1 MWKDPEASHSVENL
15 CKTDTIRLI
24 RVELKQNVLIATTLI
39 SHYRSSIMHF
49 VKISSELVYTVD
61 SPASFV
67 FSIAAANT
75 DHQKTIEENLTISPA
90 IDTEWC
96 QLNDFGCRGL
106 RLKVEPCELN
116 VRYSATVQ
124 LSPET
129 EQVRYLNEV
138 DHKALPTSV
147 LPFLNPSRYCE
158 SDRLGR
164 LAWKEFGQLQ
174 RGYSRVNEICN
185 WVNAH
190 IDYVAG
196 STDASSSACDVLI
209 QRAGVCRDFA
219 HVSIALCRALGIP
232 ARYVSGY
239 AVGLEPPDFH
249 GFFEVYLEDRW
260 YLFDATRMAPISGL
274 VRIGIG
280 RDAAD
285 SSFANI
291 VGEATMKSI
300 KVEATSAD
308 SNFLYDNGNP
318 VSTA

>member
-1 MWKDPEASHSVENL
+1 
-15 CKTDTIRLI
+15 
-24 RVELKQNVLIATTLI
+24 
-39 SHYRSSIMHF
+39 MHL
-49 VKISSELVYTVD
+49 VNISSELTYTID

-67 FSIAAANT
+67 LNIAAANT
-75 DHQKTIEENLTISPA
+75 EHQKTVDENLTISPGV
-90 IDTEWC
+90 DSEWF

-116 VRYSATVQ
+116 IKYSASVE

-129 EQVRYLNEV
+129 EQIMYLNEV
-138 DHKALPTSV
+138 EHKKLPTSV

-164 LAWKEFGQLQ
+164 FAWKEFGQL
-174 RGYSRVNEICN
+174 RSGYSRVDEICN
-185 WVNAH
+185 WVNAR

-239 AVGLEPPDFH
+239 SVGLQPPDFH
-249 GFFEVYLEDRW
+249 GFFEAYLEDRW

-274 VRIGIG
+274 VKIGIG
-280 RDAAD
+280 LDAAD
-285 SSFANI
+285 TSFANI
-291 VGEATMKSI
+291 VGQATMTSI
-300 KVEATSAD
+300 SVEATS
-308 SNFLYDNGNP
+308 SDNNLSFNNGDP

>member
-1 MWKDPEASHSVENL
+1 M
-15 CKTDTIRLI
+15 
-24 RVELKQNVLIATTLI
+24 
-39 SHYRSSIMHF
+39 YF
-49 VKISSELVYTVD
+49 VNISSELIYTVD
-61 SPASFV
+61 STSSFV
-67 FSIAAANT
+67 FNIAAANT
-75 DHQKTIEENLTISPA
+75 VHQHTVEENLTLFPPIES
-90 IDTEWC
+90 EWF

-106 RLKVEPCELN
+106 RLKVEPCELSIQYN
-116 VRYSATVQ
+116 ATIQ
-124 LSPET
+124 LSPEI
-129 EQVRYLNEV
+129 EQIKYLNEV
-138 DHKALPTSV
+138 EHKRLPTSV
-147 LPFLNPSRYCE
+147 LPFLSPSRYCE

-164 LAWKEFGQLQ
+164 LAWKEFGQLPG
-174 RGYSRVNEICN
+174 GYSRVIEICN
-185 WVNAH
+185 WVNRH

-249 GFFEVYLEDRW
+249 GFFEAYLGDRW
-260 YLFDATRMAPISGL
+260 YLFDATQMAPVSGL

-280 RDAAD
+280 LDAATT
-285 SSFANI
+285 SFANI
-291 VGEATMKSI
+291 VGQATMQFI

-308 SNFLYDNGNP
+308 FDFPYNNASP

>member
-1 MWKDPEASHSVENL
+1 
-15 CKTDTIRLI
+15 
-24 RVELKQNVLIATTLI
+24 
-39 SHYRSSIMHF
+39 MHF
-49 VKISSELVYTVD
+49 VSISSELVYTVD
-61 SPASFV
+61 SPSSFV
-67 FSIAAANT
+67 FNIAAAST
-75 DHQKTIEENLTISPA
+75 DYQKTVEDNLTISPSV
-90 IDTEWC
+90 DSEWF

-106 RLKVEPCELN
+106 LLQVEPCELSITY
-116 VRYSATVQ
+116 RATVE

-129 EQVRYLNEV
+129 EQLMYLNEV
-138 DHKALPTSV
+138 EHKKLPTSI

-164 LAWKEFGQLQ
+164 FAWKEFGQLQ
-174 RGYSRVNEICN
+174 SGYSRVDEICN

-239 AVGLEPPDFH
+239 AVGLQPPDFH
-249 GFFEVYLEDRW
+249 GFFEAYLERRW
-260 YLFDATRMAPISGL
+260 YLFDATRMAPVSGL

-285 SSFANI
+285 TSFANI
-291 VGEATMKSI
+291 VGQATMQFI

-308 SNFLYDNGNP
+308 NDFLYYNGGP

>member
-1 MWKDPEASHSVENL
+1 
-15 CKTDTIRLI
+15 
-24 RVELKQNVLIATTLI
+24 
-39 SHYRSSIMHF
+39 MHL
-49 VKISSELVYTVD
+49 VNISSELTYTIE

-67 FSIAAANT
+67 LNIAAANT
-75 DHQKTIEENLTISPA
+75 DHQKTVDENLSISPGV
-90 IDTEWC
+90 DSEWF

-116 VRYSATVQ
+116 IKYSASVE

-129 EQVRYLNEV
+129 EQMMYLNEV
-138 DHKALPTSV
+138 EHKKLPTSV
-147 LPFLNPSRYCE
+147 LRFLNPSRYCE
-158 SDRLGR
+158 SDRLGCF
-164 LAWKEFGQLQ
+164 AWKEFGQLQ
-174 RGYSRVNEICN
+174 SGYSRVNEICN
-185 WVNAH
+185 WVNAR

-239 AVGLEPPDFH
+239 SVGLQPPDFH
-249 GFFEVYLEDRW
+249 GFFEAYLEDRW

-274 VRIGIG
+274 VKIGIG
-280 RDAAD
+280 LDAAD
-285 SSFANI
+285 TSFANI
-291 VGEATMKSI
+291 VGQATMTFI
-300 KVEATSAD
+300 KVEATS
-308 SNFLYDNGNP
+308 SGNNLSFNNGDP